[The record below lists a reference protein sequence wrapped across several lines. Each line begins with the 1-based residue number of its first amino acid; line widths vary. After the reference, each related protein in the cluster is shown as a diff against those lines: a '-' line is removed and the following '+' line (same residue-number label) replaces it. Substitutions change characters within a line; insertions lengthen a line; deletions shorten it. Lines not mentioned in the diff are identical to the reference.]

1 MKCFAPTEAMPLVLS
16 GDAGARG
23 RGQSAAR
30 QADPARVRTATVG
43 RVETALAEGVIDTQA
58 RDYLRAQRAFH
69 EEHDPHG
76 MAELGGIAEGF
87 GLDPDDLFTHLHLGT
102 LRDLKEGGGMLEG
115 DGCSAWAVPDGPDGP
130 ILVKNRDYSGT
141 HLGIQQVALHT
152 GPDVATGAM
161 LCVGSLGSPGAYS
174 SGINAAGLA
183 LADTQVAV
191 TTHRVG
197 WLRYFLMTRIL
208 ASCSSVEEAL
218 EIIWRVP
225 HAGGG
230 TLVLADASGA
240 VAAAELGAAKPGVA
254 TGRVVCRT
262 NHFVIPGL
270 ADDTLF
276 PFGDLIV
283 GNSQSRFDYL
293 ESQLPG
299 RSWGIADA
307 ANLMRTHADSA
318 PLAAP
323 LCQHGETDGSETLSS
338 SIYSC
343 RLRTLTFSEGRPCAG
358 RWLNYRIP
366 S

>member
-1 MKCFAPTEAMPLVLS
+1 MTCLTPTEALPLVLS
-16 GDAGARG
+16 GDAEARG
-23 RGQSAAR
+23 RGQAAAK
-30 QADPARVRTATVG
+30 QADPARVRAATVG
-43 RVETALAEGVIDTQA
+43 RVEAARAEGVFDTQA

-87 GLDPDDLFTHLHLGT
+87 GLDPDELFMHLHLGT
-102 LRDLKEGGGMLEG
+102 LRDLKDGGGMLEG
-115 DGCSAWAVPDGPDGP
+115 DGCSAW
-130 ILVKNRDYSGT
+130 
-141 HLGIQQVALHT
+141 
-152 GPDVATGAM
+152 
-161 LCVGSLGSPGAYS
+161 
-174 SGINAAGLA
+174 
-183 LADTQVAV
+183 
-191 TTHRVG
+191 G

-358 RWLNYRIP
+358 RWLTYRIP